1 MRPVCKYY
9 INSECTNPRCK
20 FAHPTQ
26 FPVYIYTFPGTE
38 IHPDELRY
46 AVLCNETMAVEADT
60 VWINNYKQF
69 CNENSEMDV
78 DILEYPDYFCM
89 PFNPQYVWNEIENFK
104 KNEYCPHEGGASMQP
119 PQRSGGYIENQRANS
134 FNNQQ
139 TNNFNTPRT
148 GNFHNQ
154 RTNTFNN
161 QRNNNFNTQQRSN
174 PFTGPAIKQETSPQ
188 SWGRPIAGHSS
199 GKPAPSWGQGNT
211 NPTMGEQGKYGA
223 SSSSYQERSNFSGNR
238 QGGYQGHQ
246 QSHHQNNYQGNNYN
260 QQRFSNN
267 RGDSYSKSGFQGNR
281 YNNYSN
287 TGFSNTMNRE
297 QEEPHVDKNEHS
309 NGFDRQS
316 VGGKPFDSS
325 SNTQDYDYQNIPY
338 NYK

>member
-46 AVLCNETMAVEADT
+46 AVLCNEKIAVEADN
-60 VWINNYKQF
+60 VWIANYKQF
-69 CNENSEMDV
+69 CNENSDMEV
-78 DILEYPDYFCM
+78 NILEYPDYFCM

-104 KNEYCPHEGGASMQP
+104 KNEYRPHEGRSSLQQT
-119 PQRSGGYIENQRANS
+119 QRSGYIDNQRGNN

-139 TNNFNTPRT
+139 LGGFNSQRSGNFN
-148 GNFHNQ
+148 NQ
-154 RTNTFNN
+154 RTNSFGG
-161 QRNNNFNTQQRSN
+161 QRESNLNIQQRSN
-174 PFTGPAIKQETSPQ
+174 TFNDHIIKQETPSQ
-188 SWGRPIAGHSS
+188 SWGRQISGYSS
-199 GKPAPSWGQGNT
+199 NKPAPTWGQSNQNPVMSDQGN
-211 NPTMGEQGKYGA
+211 YGA
-223 SSSSYQERSNFSGNR
+223 PSGGYQGRNTVSGNR
-238 QGGYQGHQ
+238 QGGYQQSHQ
-246 QSHHQNNYQGNNYN
+246 QGNYQGNNYN
-260 QQRFSNN
+260 QSRFSNN
-267 RGDSYSKSGFQGNR
+267 RGDSYSKGGYQGNR

-287 TGFSNTMNRE
+287 PGFSSNMPRGRE
-297 QEEPHVDKNEHS
+297 EMHVDKNEHPA
-309 NGFDRQS
+309 GFDRQS
-316 VGGKPFDSS
+316 GSEPPFDPS